1 MRRKADCAPEV
12 MSDLLAQ
19 RPDMSH
25 VNRHGGT
32 LLSTILHGSENA
44 PDRDGAAHI
53 AGLELALHAGVAL
66 SRSAIRSTG
75 RADVAA
81 FLQDWAEAHPGQA
94 V

>member
-12 MSDLLAQ
+12 MSDLLGQ
-19 RPDMSH
+19 RPDLSH
-25 VNRHGGT
+25 VNHYGGT

-44 PDRDGAAHI
+44 PDRDGADHI
-53 AGLELALHAGVAL
+53 ACLELALHAGVAL
-66 SRSAIRSTG
+66 PHSAIRSTV
-75 RADVAA
+75 REDAAA